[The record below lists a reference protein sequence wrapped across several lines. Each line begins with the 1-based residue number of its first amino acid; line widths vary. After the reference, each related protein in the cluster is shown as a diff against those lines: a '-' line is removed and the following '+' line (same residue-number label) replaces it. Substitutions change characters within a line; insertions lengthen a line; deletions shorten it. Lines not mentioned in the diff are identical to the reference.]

1 MMKRKLIAGFLA
13 GAFLVAQC
21 LTGLTGVA
29 AGPAVN
35 EKTNLG
41 AVVAGNTEF
50 ATEFYKKISE
60 TKPDENAFF
69 SPYSLSTALAMTY
82 AGARENTAKQMAD
95 TLRFRLAQTELHP
108 GFAEL
113 DAAMKSNG
121 KGYRLE
127 IANALWV
134 QQGFHFRQDFVDLV
148 KANYGGG
155 FTPVDFSGQTEN
167 SRQTINSW
175 VEKKTAG
182 KIKELLSQGVLT
194 SLTRLVLTNAI
205 YFKGDWASK
214 FKAEMTKQ
222 APFYTKSGEAINV
235 PTMHQNGQ
243 FKFSETD
250 DMKLL
255 AMPYAGDELS
265 MVVLLPKKSID
276 EFEKTMDL
284 GRLDEWLAG
293 AGKKEV
299 DVYLPKFK
307 FETAYSLNDVLANMG
322 MKDAFSAS
330 FANFSG
336 MTGKPDLYIT
346 SVIHKA
352 VIDVNEEGSE
362 AAAATAV
369 VMGLKSVMY
378 KPEFKADRPFVF
390 LIRHNATGSVLFLG
404 RVMKPEYK

>member
-1 MMKRKLIAGFLA
+1 MMNRKLIAGVLA
-13 GAFLVAQC
+13 GAFLMTQC
-21 LTGLTGVA
+21 FAGLTGA
-29 AGPAVN
+29 TAGPAVN
-35 EKTNLG
+35 EKKNLG

-60 TKPDENAFF
+60 TRPNENAFF

-95 TLRFRLAQTELHP
+95 TLRFRLSQAELHP

-127 IANALWV
+127 IANALWG
-134 QQGFHFRQDFVDLV
+134 QQGFQFQQDFVALV
-148 KANYGGG
+148 KTNYGGG

-167 SRQTINSW
+167 SRQIINNW

-182 KIKELLSQGVLT
+182 KIKELLAQGVLT

-214 FKAEMTKQ
+214 FKPEMTRQ
-222 APFYTKSGEAINV
+222 APFYTKSGETINV
-235 PTMHQNGQ
+235 PTMYQNGQ
-243 FKFSETD
+243 FKFAETD
-250 DMKLL
+250 DVKLL
-255 AMPYAGDELS
+255 EMPYVGDELS
-265 MVVLLPKKSID
+265 MVVLLPKKPID
-276 EFEKTMDL
+276 EFDKMMDL
-284 GRLDEWLAG
+284 SRIDEWLSK

-307 FETAYSLNDVLANMG
+307 FETAYGLNDVLANMG
-322 MKDAFSAS
+322 MKDAFSPN
-330 FANFSG
+330 FANFAG

-390 LIRHNATGSVLFLG
+390 MIRHNATGSILFLG
-404 RVMKPEYK
+404 RVVKPEYK